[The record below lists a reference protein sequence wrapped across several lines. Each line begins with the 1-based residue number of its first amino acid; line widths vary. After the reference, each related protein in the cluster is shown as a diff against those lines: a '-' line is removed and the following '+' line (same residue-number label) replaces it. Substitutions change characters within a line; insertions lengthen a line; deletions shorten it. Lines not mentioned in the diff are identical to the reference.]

1 MIMILNLKR
10 LFLLTTLLTS
20 MLVMSVLTACGQRKP
35 AESASNDSMQSAGV
49 EAYPG
54 TIEETNVTLLPLI
67 TSTALNNPYPVRSTD
82 TAGHTQEKPAI
93 TLTPPPPRI
102 DVGAVYGTL
111 VSWSN
116 ELPLPEVNLFAAE
129 KVYIGNTRD
138 YVIAIQEK
146 SSPQGETNAIGQ
158 FVIQAIPPG
167 EYLLM
172 LITPGGSYSG
182 FDKNN
187 KEIDLKIEPNSV
199 IDLGVVSINW
209 P

>member
-1 MIMILNLKR
+1 MNMKR
-10 LFLLTTLLTS
+10 LLLIKTILTL
-20 MLVMSVLTACGQRKP
+20 MLVISAVTACSQRKP
-35 AESASNDSMQSAGV
+35 AESASNDSIQSAWV

-102 DVGAVYGTL
+102 DAGAVYGTL
-111 VSWSN
+111 VSRSN

-129 KVYIGNTRD
+129 KVYIGNTSD

-146 SSPQGETNAIGQ
+146 SSPQGETNVIGQ
-158 FVIQAIPPG
+158 FVIEKIPPG

-172 LITPGGSYSG
+172 LITPGGSFSG
-182 FDKNN
+182 LDKNN
-187 KEIDLKIEPNSV
+187 EEIHLKIEPNSV
-199 IDLGVVSINW
+199 IDLGVVRINW